1 MPKSLQVSQCS
12 RHGSFI
18 IRFHNNVTS
27 LTANQMTQLIF
38 TLDEVCDDAVELG
51 WIQAFQDFP
60 ISCCTK
66 PSFKLCMG
74 RIILILSHL
83 ELVDL
88 MTQLWKICP
97 SLMKYATE
105 GAYA

>member
-1 MPKSLQVSQCS
+1 MSKPLQVSQCP
-12 RHGSFI
+12 RHGNFI

-27 LTANQMTQLIF
+27 LTATQMTQMVL
-38 TLDEVCDDAVELG
+38 TLDEVCEDAVELG
-51 WIQAFQDFP
+51 WIQAFQEYP
-60 ISCCTK
+60 INCCAK

-74 RIILILSHL
+74 RIILIFSQL

-88 MTQLWKICP
+88 MTQLWRICP

-105 GAYA
+105 GSFA